1 MFASSLKAV
10 VDGKSEV
17 IHNYYENIINF
28 KENASYEIQEFKDDI
43 TAYPYGLNF
52 TSDELITINKLIE
65 SGDSDEI
72 YKFLENKKAITDKAV
87 KDNVL
92 GNIDN
97 SLDFIVRNASKIDN
111 ASMTR
116 NEFLNKLSDY
126 EKLAVQLSDFYKQI
140 ISGGFYT
147 WYKNNY
153 YKDFDPLYKFVK
165 SCTFEFKD
173 SLINMFNIFSNAISS
188 FEKLDLNDEWNLE
201 DFKSRLKSLEN
212 ADMDYRK
219 IRDKFM
225 NYLETYLY
233 DNMSNEYLE
242 KVKEYKFCE
251 LGIEI

>member
-1 MFASSLKAV
+1 MHFLKSSNKKFDINSLEKFA
-10 VDGKSEV
+10 
-17 IHNYYENIINF
+17 
-28 KENASYEIQEFKDDI
+28 DDI

-65 SGDSDEI
+65 NGDSDEI
-72 YKFLENKKAITDKAV
+72 YKFLENKIAITDKAV

-97 SLDFIVRNASKIDN
+97 LLDFIVRNARKMDN

-116 NEFLNKLSDY
+116 NEFLSKLPDY
-126 EKLAVQLSDFYKQI
+126 EKLAVQLYDFDKEI
-140 ISGGFYT
+140 INGGFYK
-147 WYKNNY
+147 WYKNDY
-153 YKDFDPLYKFVK
+153 YKDFDNLYKFVK

-173 SLINMFNIFSNAISS
+173 SLINMFNTFSNAISS
-188 FEKLDLNDEWNLE
+188 FEKLDLNDEWYLE

-242 KVKEYKFCE
+242 SVKEYKFWKSE
-251 LGIEI
+251 IGI

>member
-1 MFASSLKAV
+1 MHFLKSSNKKFDINSLEKFA
-10 VDGKSEV
+10 
-17 IHNYYENIINF
+17 
-28 KENASYEIQEFKDDI
+28 DDI

-65 SGDSDEI
+65 SGDSDKI
-72 YKFLENKKAITDKAV
+72 YKFLENKIAITDKAV

-97 SLDFIVRNASKIDN
+97 LLDFIVRNASKMDN

-116 NEFLNKLSDY
+116 NEFLSKLPDY
-126 EKLAVQLSDFYKQI
+126 EKLAVQLYDFDKEI
-140 ISGGFYT
+140 INGGFYK
-147 WYKNNY
+147 WYKNDY
-153 YKDFDPLYKFVK
+153 YKDFDNLYKFVK

-173 SLINMFNIFSNAISS
+173 SLINMFNTFSNAISS
-188 FEKLDLNDEWNLE
+188 FEKLDLNDEWYLE

-225 NYLETYLY
+225 DYLETYLY

-242 KVKEYKFCE
+242 SVKEYKFWKS
-251 LGIEI
+251 GIGI

>member
-1 MFASSLKAV
+1 MHFLKSSNKKFDINSLEKFA
-10 VDGKSEV
+10 
-17 IHNYYENIINF
+17 
-28 KENASYEIQEFKDDI
+28 DDI

-72 YKFLENKKAITDKAV
+72 YKFLENKIAITDKAV

-97 SLDFIVRNASKIDN
+97 LLDFIVRNASRMDN

-116 NEFLNKLSDY
+116 NEFLSKLPDY
-126 EKLAVQLSDFYKQI
+126 EKLAVQLYDFDKEI
-140 ISGGFYT
+140 INGGFYK
-147 WYKNNY
+147 WYKNDY
-153 YKDFDPLYKFVK
+153 YKDFDNLYKFFK

-173 SLINMFNIFSNAISS
+173 SLINMFNTFSNAISS
-188 FEKLDLNDEWNLE
+188 FEKLDFNDEWYLE

-225 NYLETYLY
+225 DYLETYLY

-242 KVKEYKFCE
+242 RVKEYKFWKS
-251 LGIEI
+251 GIGI

>member
-1 MFASSLKAV
+1 MCFLKSSNKKFDINSLEKFA
-10 VDGKSEV
+10 
-17 IHNYYENIINF
+17 
-28 KENASYEIQEFKDDI
+28 DDI

-72 YKFLENKKAITDKAV
+72 YKFLENKIAITDKAV

-97 SLDFIVRNASKIDN
+97 LLDFIVRNASRMDN

-116 NEFLNKLSDY
+116 NEFLSKLPDY
-126 EKLAVQLSDFYKQI
+126 EKLAVQLYDFDKEI
-140 ISGGFYT
+140 INGGFYK
-147 WYKNNY
+147 WYKNDY
-153 YKDFDPLYKFVK
+153 YKDFDNLYKFVK

-173 SLINMFNIFSNAISS
+173 SLINMFNTFSNAISS
-188 FEKLDLNDEWNLE
+188 FEKLDLNDEWYLE

-225 NYLETYLY
+225 DYLETYLY

-242 KVKEYKFCE
+242 RVKEYKFWKS
-251 LGIEI
+251 GIGI

>member
-1 MFASSLKAV
+1 M
-10 VDGKSEV
+10 
-17 IHNYYENIINF
+17 
-28 KENASYEIQEFKDDI
+28 
-43 TAYPYGLNF
+43 
-52 TSDELITINKLIE
+52 ITINKLIE

-97 SLDFIVRNASKIDN
+97 LLDFIVRNASKIDN

-173 SLINMFNIFSNAISS
+173 SLINMFNIFSNTISS

-201 DFKSRLKSLEN
+201 NFKSRLKSLEN

-225 NYLETYLY
+225 NCLETYLY

>member
-1 MFASSLKAV
+1 MHFLKSSNKKFDINSLEKFA
-10 VDGKSEV
+10 
-17 IHNYYENIINF
+17 
-28 KENASYEIQEFKDDI
+28 DDI

-52 TSDELITINKLIE
+52 TSYELITINKLIE
-65 SGDSDEI
+65 NGDSDEI
-72 YKFLENKKAITDKAV
+72 SKFLENKIAITDKAV

-97 SLDFIVRNASKIDN
+97 LLDFIVRNASKMDN

-116 NEFLNKLSDY
+116 NEFLSKLPDY
-126 EKLAVQLSDFYKQI
+126 EKLAVQLYDFDKEI
-140 ISGGFYT
+140 INGGFYK
-147 WYKNNY
+147 WYKNDY
-153 YKDFDPLYKFVK
+153 YKDFDNLYKFVK

-173 SLINMFNIFSNAISS
+173 SLINMFNTFSNAISS
-188 FEKLDLNDEWNLE
+188 FEKLDLNDEWYLE

-242 KVKEYKFCE
+242 RVKEYKFWKS
-251 LGIEI
+251 GIGI

>member
-1 MFASSLKAV
+1 MHFLKSSNKKFDINSLEKFA
-10 VDGKSEV
+10 
-17 IHNYYENIINF
+17 
-28 KENASYEIQEFKDDI
+28 DDI

-65 SGDSDEI
+65 NGDSDEI
-72 YKFLENKKAITDKAV
+72 SKFLENKIAITDKAV

-97 SLDFIVRNASKIDN
+97 LLDFIVRNASKMDN

-116 NEFLNKLSDY
+116 NEFLSKLPDY
-126 EKLAVQLSDFYKQI
+126 EKLAVQLYDFDKEI
-140 ISGGFYT
+140 INGGFYK
-147 WYKNNY
+147 WYKNDY
-153 YKDFDPLYKFVK
+153 YKDFDNLYKFVK

-173 SLINMFNIFSNAISS
+173 SLINMFNTFSNAISS
-188 FEKLDLNDEWNLE
+188 FEKLDLNDEWYLE

-242 KVKEYKFCE
+242 MVKEYKFWKS
-251 LGIEI
+251 GIGI

>member
-1 MFASSLKAV
+1 MHFLKSSNKKFDINSLEKFA
-10 VDGKSEV
+10 
-17 IHNYYENIINF
+17 
-28 KENASYEIQEFKDDI
+28 DDI

-65 SGDSDEI
+65 NGDSDEI
-72 YKFLENKKAITDKAV
+72 SKFLENKIAITDKAV

-97 SLDFIVRNASKIDN
+97 LLDFIVRNASKMDN

-116 NEFLNKLSDY
+116 NEFLSKLPDY
-126 EKLAVQLSDFYKQI
+126 EKLAVQLYDFDKEI
-140 ISGGFYT
+140 INGGFYK
-147 WYKNNY
+147 WYKNDY
-153 YKDFDPLYKFVK
+153 YKDFDNLYKFVK

-173 SLINMFNIFSNAISS
+173 SLINMFNTFSNAISS
-188 FEKLDLNDEWNLE
+188 FEKLDLNDEWYLE

-242 KVKEYKFCE
+242 RVKEYKFWKS
-251 LGIEI
+251 GIGI

>member
-1 MFASSLKAV
+1 MHFLKSSNKKFDINSLEKFA
-10 VDGKSEV
+10 
-17 IHNYYENIINF
+17 
-28 KENASYEIQEFKDDI
+28 DDI

-65 SGDSDEI
+65 NGDSDEI
-72 YKFLENKKAITDKAV
+72 YKFLENKIAITDKAV

-97 SLDFIVRNASKIDN
+97 LLDFIVRNASKMDN

-116 NEFLNKLSDY
+116 NEFLSKLPDY
-126 EKLAVQLSDFYKQI
+126 EKLAVQLYDFDKEI
-140 ISGGFYT
+140 INGGFYK
-147 WYKNNY
+147 WYKNDY
-153 YKDFDPLYKFVK
+153 YKDFDNLYKFVK

-173 SLINMFNIFSNAISS
+173 SLINMFNTFSNAISS
-188 FEKLDLNDEWNLE
+188 FEKLDLNDEWYLE

-225 NYLETYLY
+225 DYLETYLY

-242 KVKEYKFCE
+242 RVKEYKFWKS
-251 LGIEI
+251 GIGI

>member
-1 MFASSLKAV
+1 MK
-10 VDGKSEV
+10 
-17 IHNYYENIINF
+17 N
-28 KENASYEIQEFKDDI
+28 
-43 TAYPYGLNF
+43 
-52 TSDELITINKLIE
+52 
-65 SGDSDEI
+65 
-72 YKFLENKKAITDKAV
+72 
-87 KDNVL
+87 
-92 GNIDN
+92 
-97 SLDFIVRNASKIDN
+97 
-111 ASMTR
+111 
-116 NEFLNKLSDY
+116 
-126 EKLAVQLSDFYKQI
+126 QLSDFYKQI

-173 SLINMFNIFSNAISS
+173 SLINMFNIFSNTISS

-201 DFKSRLKSLEN
+201 NFKSRLKSLEN

-225 NYLETYLY
+225 NCLETYLY

>member
-1 MFASSLKAV
+1 MHFLKSSNKKFDINSLEKFA
-10 VDGKSEV
+10 
-17 IHNYYENIINF
+17 
-28 KENASYEIQEFKDDI
+28 DDI

-65 SGDSDEI
+65 SGDSDKI

-97 SLDFIVRNASKIDN
+97 LLDFIVRNASKIDN
-111 ASMTR
+111 ASVTR

-126 EKLAVQLSDFYKQI
+126 EKLAVQLSDFDKQI

-153 YKDFDPLYKFVK
+153 YKDFDALYKFVK

-173 SLINMFNIFSNAISS
+173 TLINMFDTFSDVKSS
-188 FEKLDLNDEWNLE
+188 LEKLDSNNKWYLE
-201 DFKSRLKSLEN
+201 DHKTRLKSLEY
-212 ADMDYRK
+212 ADIDYRK

-233 DNMSNEYLE
+233 ENMPKEYLE
-242 KVKEYKFCE
+242 KVKEYNFDE
-251 LGIEI
+251 LNI

>member
-1 MFASSLKAV
+1 MHFLKSSNKKFDINSLEKFA
-10 VDGKSEV
+10 
-17 IHNYYENIINF
+17 
-28 KENASYEIQEFKDDI
+28 DDI

-65 SGDSDEI
+65 SGDSDKI

-97 SLDFIVRNASKIDN
+97 LLDFIVRNASKMDN

-116 NEFLNKLSDY
+116 NEFLSKLPDY
-126 EKLAVQLSDFYKQI
+126 EKLAVQLYDFDKEI
-140 ISGGFYT
+140 INGGFYK
-147 WYKNNY
+147 WYKNDY
-153 YKDFDPLYKFVK
+153 YKDFDNLYKFVK

-173 SLINMFNIFSNAISS
+173 SLINMFNTFSNAISS
-188 FEKLDLNDEWNLE
+188 FEKLDLNDEWYLE

-225 NYLETYLY
+225 DYLETYLY

-242 KVKEYKFCE
+242 RVKEYKFWKS
-251 LGIEI
+251 GIGI

>member
-1 MFASSLKAV
+1 MHFLKSSNKKFDINSLEKFA
-10 VDGKSEV
+10 
-17 IHNYYENIINF
+17 
-28 KENASYEIQEFKDDI
+28 DDI

-65 SGDSDEI
+65 NGDSDEI
-72 YKFLENKKAITDKAV
+72 YKFLENKIAITDKAV

-97 SLDFIVRNASKIDN
+97 LLDFIVRNARKMDN

-116 NEFLNKLSDY
+116 NEFLSKLPDY
-126 EKLAVQLSDFYKQI
+126 EKLAVQLYDFDKEI
-140 ISGGFYT
+140 INGGFYK
-147 WYKNNY
+147 WYKNDY
-153 YKDFDPLYKFVK
+153 YKDFDNLYKFVK

-173 SLINMFNIFSNAISS
+173 SLINMFNTFSNAISS
-188 FEKLDLNDEWNLE
+188 FEKLDLNDEWYLE

-242 KVKEYKFCE
+242 SVKEYKFWKS
-251 LGIEI
+251 GIGI